1 MQIAL
6 LGPTGAGKS
15 SLIYTLWRTMN
26 NIKTLNSHSSYVVES
41 LEVGWTIPSAD
52 MILNADESSS
62 QAPSST
68 LGTTSKAPQ
77 AKHGT
82 KVLASITVQEAS
94 DKCGYIK
101 VQGV

>member
-1 MQIAL
+1 M
-6 LGPTGAGKS
+6 
-15 SLIYTLWRTMN
+15 IYTLWRTMN
-26 NIKTLNSHSSYVVES
+26 NIKTLNPNSSYVVES
-41 LEVGWTIPSAD
+41 LEVGWTIPSAE

-62 QAPSST
+62 QPPSSSK